1 MPRTGYGQFC
11 PVAKAAEVFAQ
22 KWTPLIARELCF
34 GPKRFSELQTAM
46 PLISR
51 ALLAKRL
58 VELQA
63 AGVVDAVED
72 GGLKRYAFTEAGEA
86 LRPIIEHMS
95 AWGQQWG
102 QGRIAEDELDPGMLV
117 WGLLRQIDPADIPRE
132 GFAVRFDFRGLPRA
146 HAALRYWWLVLKPNG
161 SDVCRVDP
169 GRAVDLTI
177 GADLRAFVEV
187 WMGHEG
193 LPAAVERKAVTFQG
207 PPQAVANA
215 VRIMRLCD
223 RPHAKTFT
231 FRSRAA

>member
-34 GPKRFSELQTAM
+34 GPKRFSDLQTAM

-63 AGVVDAVED
+63 AGVVVREV
-72 GGLKRYAFTEAGEA
+72 GGQRRYAFTEAGEA

-95 AWGQQWG
+95 AWGQRWG

-117 WGLLRQIDPADIPRE
+117 WGLLRQIDPAGIPSD
-132 GFAVRFDFRGLPRA
+132 GLTVRFEFRGLPRE
-146 HAALRYWWLVLKPNG
+146 HAALRYWWLVLKPG
-161 SDVCRVDP
+161 SSDVCRVDP
-169 GRAVDLTI
+169 GHAVDVVV
-177 GADLRAFVEV
+177 GAELRAFVEV
-187 WMGHEG
+187 WLGHEG
-193 LPAAVERKAVTFQG
+193 LAAAAERKAVSFHG
-207 PPQAVANA
+207 PPDAVDLA
-215 VRIMRLCD
+215 VRLMRLGD
-223 RPHAKTFT
+223 EPHAKAFV
-231 FRSRAA
+231 FRDQAA